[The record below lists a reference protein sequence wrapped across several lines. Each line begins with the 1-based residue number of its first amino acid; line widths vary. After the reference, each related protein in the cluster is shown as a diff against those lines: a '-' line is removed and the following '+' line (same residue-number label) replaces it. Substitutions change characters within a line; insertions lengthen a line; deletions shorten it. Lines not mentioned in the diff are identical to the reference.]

1 MPMGLFDSNDSNSPL
16 AIDASVTI
24 NLSAC
29 GMGGQILQVIGRR
42 IIVADVIIEELKN
55 DPPPGRDDAGQ
66 LNAWIKEGLVEEIP
80 LASIDDGVFQGLVAG
95 SAAETLDD
103 GEAAT
108 IALAI
113 AHSAA
118 AVLDERKA
126 MRICAERYPTAQVG
140 STTDLLLHARVLAKF
155 GERATG
161 DAIFA
166 ALTGARMRVLPH
178 NLKKVLSLLGAER
191 ATLCPSLPRSS
202 RVARD

>member
-1 MPMGLFDSNDSNSPL
+1 MPMGLFDSSDNSPL

-29 GMGGQILQVIGRR
+29 GMGGEILRVIGRR
-42 IIVADVIIEELKN
+42 ILVADVITEELKN

-66 LNAWIKEGLVEEIP
+66 LQAWVKEGLVEEVP

-95 SAAETLDD
+95 RAAVTLDD

-126 MRICAERYPTAQVG
+126 IRICAERYPVIVMG
-140 STTDLLLHARVLAKF
+140 STADLLLHARVVAEF
-155 GERATG
+155 GESAIG
-161 DAIFA
+161 NAIFL

-178 NLKKVLSLLGAER
+178 NLNRVISLLGADR
-191 ATLCPSLPRSS
+191 AALCSSLPRSS
-202 RVARD
+202 RMGS